1 MKKFLLLLIVFSLSS
16 VSLIAQGIIFED
28 DFESGSVKAD
38 WGLYRAGEEP
48 LIAVPM
54 ASAPAAL
61 ANGGSYVGYLQE
73 IDNTY
78 QGAGIAL
85 AGEITASN
93 YTIEADVYCYVGH
106 SEGSAYT
113 GLVVYADTAIGTY
126 EKLVADFDTDNRF
139 RLYNNHLNTQ
149 TFQYTFQ
156 VSIPATGLYTGDAWH
171 HMKLMVNT
179 KDTSTTEFSCYF
191 DGTLIGDE
199 VYTDDGDDQVD
210 AGQFGL
216 FSFQMGGNS
225 DGLPGYFDNVV
236 VTANPVAIEI
246 KEDLQPGTFQLL
258 QNYPNP
264 FNPTT
269 TIAFVQQEAGPV
281 NLSVYDISG
290 KLVRTLVNGILAPG
304 TKTLQW
310 DATDSYGN
318 LVAPGVYFYTLRTNN
333 FSETKKMMLI
343 K

>member
-1 MKKFLLLLIVFSLSS
+1 MKKFLLILTVLCLSSLS
-16 VSLIAQGIIFED
+16 LMAQGIIFED
-28 DFESGSVKAD
+28 DFESGSAKAD

-48 LIAVPM
+48 LTAVPM
-54 ASAPAAL
+54 ANAPAAL
-61 ANGGSYVGYLQE
+61 ANGGNYVGYLQ
-73 IDNTY
+73 DLDASYN
-78 QGAGIAL
+78 GAGIAL
-85 AGEITASN
+85 AGDVSASN
-93 YTIEADVYCYVGH
+93 YSIEADVYCYVGH

-113 GLVVYADTAIGTY
+113 GLVVYADSSVGIY
-126 EKLVADFDTDNRF
+126 EKFAADFDGNDRF
-139 RLYNNHLNTQ
+139 RLYNNKINTQ
-149 TFQYTFQ
+149 TFLYTFE

-171 HMKLMVNT
+171 HMKLVVNT

-199 VYTDDGDDQVD
+199 VYTDDGDHQMD
-210 AGQFGL
+210 AGRFGL
-216 FSFQMGGNS
+216 FSFQMGGNN

-246 KEDLQPGTFQLL
+246 KEDLKPGTFQLM

-290 KLVRTLVNGILAPG
+290 KLVRNLVNGILAPG

-310 DATDSYGN
+310 DATDSRGN
-318 LVAPGVYFYTLRTNN
+318 LVAPGVYFYTLSTNN